1 MLTDEADDVPI
12 TGTTGRPSFSGEIPA
27 PEPDVVDNA
36 RSRLASRYLMKG
48 GHQAAGE
55 RPARPMDDVQVIND
69 VQVID
74 SVIDAARG
82 EAEHPAD
89 ALDVGAALV
98 MLGNLRLYLDQLETG
113 LLDGAQR
120 VDLSWD
126 VIAAIIG
133 IPAEEAQR
141 RHTVLRARRSY
152 QPDRGWQ

>member
-12 TGTTGRPSFSGEIPA
+12 TGTAGRPSFSGEIPA

-36 RSRLASRYLMKG
+36 RSRLASRYLVKV
-48 GHQAAGE
+48 GHQAGL
-55 RPARPMDDVQVIND
+55 RPARLMEYVQVIND
-69 VQVID
+69 VQVIN

-89 ALDVGAALV
+89 ALDAGAALV
-98 MLGNLRLYLDQLETG
+98 MLGNLRLYLDRLETD
-113 LLDGAQR
+113 LLDGAEQ

-141 RHTVLRARRSY
+141 RHTVLRARGHPR
-152 QPDRGWQ
+152 

>member
-1 MLTDEADDVPI
+1 MLTDEADDVPL
-12 TGTTGRPSFSGEIPA
+12 TGTAARPSFSGEIPV

-36 RSRLASRYLMKG
+36 RSRLAFRYLTKG
-48 GHQAAGE
+48 GHQAGP
-55 RPARPMDDVQVIND
+55 RPVRPMDHVQVIND
-69 VQVID
+69 VQVIN

-98 MLGNLRLYLDQLETG
+98 MLGNLRGYLDQLETN
-113 LLDGAQR
+113 LLDGAQQ

-141 RHTVLRARRSY
+141 RHTVLRARGHPR
-152 QPDRGWQ
+152 